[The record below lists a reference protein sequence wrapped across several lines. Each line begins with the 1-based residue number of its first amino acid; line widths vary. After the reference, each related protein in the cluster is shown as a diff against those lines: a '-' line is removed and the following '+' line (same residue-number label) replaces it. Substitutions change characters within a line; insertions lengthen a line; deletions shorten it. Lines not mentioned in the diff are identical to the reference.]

1 MPVGDELNEDDFWDV
16 LGDRVLH
23 PARVEIVEALRW
35 IDRPVL
41 TTDLLGVLD
50 WKRIGLRIEHHLRQ
64 LTRLGIVERGQG
76 SGMIRSHQLVEWL
89 RP

>member
-1 MPVGDELNEDDFWDV
+1 MPVGDEQTEDDFWDV
-16 LGDRVLH
+16 LGDRVRH

-50 WKRIGLRIEHHLRQ
+50 WKRIGLRLNI
-64 LTRLGIVERGQG
+64 TCGNSQG
-76 SGMIRSHQLVEWL
+76 SASWSAAKAAR
-89 RP
+89 